1 MKNMKTQKSFDKF
14 FLCACLLLSL
24 FLTACRTCPPADA
37 LQAVRE
43 RGVLLVGATGDYQP
57 MSFLNQET
65 KTYVGFDAAL
75 AEDFAA
81 SIGVKI
87 QYVPTTWPTLMQD
100 TLARK
105 FDLALCGITIT
116 DARKKQALMSDGYL
130 GNGKTVLCRK
140 EDAAKYTS
148 LAAINHP
155 EIRVME
161 NPGGLNEKFARAN
174 LPDATLTI
182 HPVNEEI
189 PSLIAE
195 GKADVM
201 ITEIMEAGYYV
212 GQDSRLAAPL
222 IFEPFTR
229 GQLGVLL
236 PKGSEDLL
244 RFVNQ
249 FLAEERASGR
259 LDELAEE
266 YIYRYIREDQHEL
279 PAA

>member
-130 GNGKTVLCRK
+130 VNGRPR
-140 EDAAKYTS
+140 ESAKRH
-148 LAAINHP
+148 ADHP
-155 EIRVME
+155 
-161 NPGGLNEKFARAN
+161 
-174 LPDATLTI
+174 
-182 HPVNEEI
+182 
-189 PSLIAE
+189 
-195 GKADVM
+195 
-201 ITEIMEAGYYV
+201 
-212 GQDSRLAAPL
+212 SR
-222 IFEPFTR
+222 
-229 GQLGVLL
+229 Q
-236 PKGSEDLL
+236 
-244 RFVNQ
+244 
-249 FLAEERASGR
+249 
-259 LDELAEE
+259 
-266 YIYRYIREDQHEL
+266 
-279 PAA
+279 